1 MESPTCECWYASCN
15 GTVCG
20 CSPRLFGHVYTLT
33 PFAFAT
39 LTPMIELASVRE
51 FVALFSAADW
61 GRVDTTA
68 VLPSVSIAQKKPP
81 KICPTSLSKRTFPT
95 ALKNSNPS
103 ATMRYSAIRRGRSR
117 CHHVLFVAT
126 VEIDT

>member
-1 MESPTCECWYASCN
+1 MESPTCACWYASCN
-15 GTVCG
+15 GTVCD
-20 CSPRLFGHVYTLT
+20 CLLCPLLT
-33 PFAFAT
+33 TFPPGSFT

-51 FVALFSAADW
+51 FVALFSAADC

-68 VLPSVSIAQKKPP
+68 VRPSVSIAQKKPP
-81 KICPTSLSKRTFPT
+81 KICPTSLNKRTFPT

-126 VEIDT
+126 VEIDTL